1 MNVAYIHHHLRP
13 GGVTRVILDELES
26 LKGRVNALVITGEPP
41 PFPAPFPWTHLPEL
55 SYDSELKAEG
65 SPEDLARSIA
75 ASARRAWVNDPCI
88 FHVHNPILGKT
99 RALVGALKILRD
111 KGANLLLHV
120 HDFAEDGRP
129 ELYSPEEY
137 PSDCHYAV
145 INRRDYA
152 ILRDSGLEGAGLH
165 YIPDAVR
172 PVPVSE
178 QGTDDEGFHES
189 FRHHG
194 TPGSIVLYATRAIR
208 RKNIGEAVLLSLFLP
223 PGQRLG
229 VTLEPTGA
237 LDRRSFD
244 DWKGFVRDEGL
255 QFLFGLGRAEGLGT
269 LMAETSSMVT
279 TSVKEGFGLSFL
291 EPWTARKMLFGRLL
305 EDVCRDFVERGL
317 RLGHLYRRLRIPL
330 KMLDMGTFERKWRRC
345 YAERL
350 RRYGIVPDKD
360 MVEDF
365 FHALRKEGCVDFG
378 LLSEDLQ
385 RGVLRRAMRVRES
398 RLGLVEQNPFLDGM
412 FAAPGAGDLVEANRG
427 IVVSEFSLEKTAA
440 RLLEAYEKV
449 LSRQVTHSI
458 DKEVVVSA
466 FNAPDKNQLLL
477 CPSAYE

>member
-41 PFPAPFPWTHLPEL
+41 PFPAPFPWKHLPGL
-55 SYDSELKAEG
+55 SYDSESKVKG
-65 SPEDLARSIA
+65 SPEGLARSIE
-75 ASARRAWVNDPCI
+75 ASAGKVWGHDPCI
-88 FHVHNPILGKT
+88 FHVHNPTLGKT
-99 RALVGALKILRD
+99 RALVGALKILRER
-111 KGANLLLHV
+111 GANLLLHV
-120 HDFAEDGRP
+120 HDFAEDGRF

-137 PSDCHYAV
+137 PHDCHYAV

-152 ILRDSGLEGAGLH
+152 ILRDSGLEEAGLH

-172 PVPVSE
+172 PLRAPGPRVSC
-178 QGTDDEGFHES
+178 GS
-189 FRHHG
+189 
-194 TPGSIVLYATRAIR
+194 PGAGRGIVLYAARAIR

-223 PGQRLG
+223 AGQRLG
-229 VTLEPTGA
+229 VTLEPTGI

-244 DWKGFVRDEGL
+244 DWKSFVRDEGIP
-255 QFLFGLGRAEGLGT
+255 FLFGLGRAEGIGA
-269 LMAETSSMVT
+269 LMDETSSMVT
-279 TSVKEGFGLSFL
+279 TSVKEGFGLSYL
-291 EPWTARKMLFGRLL
+291 EPWTVRKMLFGRLL

-317 RLGHLYRRLRIPL
+317 RLGHLYRCLRIPL

-350 RRYGIVPDKD
+350 ERYAVAPEKEK
-360 MVEDF
+360 VEDF
-365 FHALRKEGCVDFG
+365 LHALHGEGCVDFG
-378 LLSEDLQ
+378 RLSEDLQ
-385 RGVLRRAMRVRES
+385 REVLRKAMRDRES

-412 FAAPGAGDLVEANRG
+412 FEASGAGDIVETNRV
-427 IVVSEFSLEKTAA
+427 IVLNEFSLVKTAA
-440 RLLEAYEKV
+440 GLLEVYETV

-458 DKEVVVSA
+458 DRETVVRA
-466 FNAPDKNQLLL
+466 FNAPEKNHLLL